1 VRVIHVTGTSG
12 TGKTTFIRELI
23 PVLKGFG
30 PTAVVKHL
38 GHHEFSLEEGKDTTL
53 FFESGASI
61 SAGVDP
67 SKSVLLTAETDLE
80 SVLTLF
86 CDAGIEYAIVEGFK
100 QRPYPKVV
108 FGNLSGAE
116 NVLLTDPS
124 VDETLG
130 RLRHFYQFSTP
141 QGFTRELSRDCTGGI
156 TLVCTVDCPHPI
168 DPGQVAAAEEE
179 IAGLVREIEG
189 VSRIRLYA
197 IAGPEGGG
205 SGSIYLGICATS
217 AAAALAGARSATGLL
232 LPLVSSEE

>member
-1 VRVIHVTGTSG
+1 VRIIHVTGTSG
-12 TGKTTFIRELI
+12 TGKSTFIRELI
-23 PVLKGFG
+23 PVLGSFG

-53 FFESGASI
+53 FFESGARF

-80 SVLTLF
+80 SVLTIF
-86 CDAGIEYAIVEGFK
+86 CDAGIEYAIIEGFK
-100 QRPYPKVV
+100 QHPYPKVV
-108 FGNLSGAE
+108 FGNLPGAE

-124 VDETLG
+124 VDEIIG
-130 RLRHFYQFSTP
+130 KLRYFYQFSTP
-141 QGFTRELSRDCTGGI
+141 QAFLREFSRDCTGGI
-156 TLVCTVDCPHPI
+156 TRVCIGECPYPI
-168 DPGQVAAAEEE
+168 DPGHVAAAEEE
-179 IAGLVREIEG
+179 IAGLVQEIEG

-197 IAGPEGGG
+197 VAGPEKGG

-217 AAAALAGARSATGLL
+217 TAAALTGARSATGLL